1 MRTTWHAGS
10 HAIPIGISIEIPLP
24 IIDNRMLFVQVPPS
38 IAMLASITRT
48 TTPAATAAIAAGI
61 ALLSVGVLAAGPA
74 SVSAATLRVAAGP
87 PASAILTAGDA
98 IDDNGG
104 MRGVRRKP
112 SRASLARAPRQQ
124 PCELTPTVSP
134 GFPGLRLGSLG
145 LDLGVQPRGCTV
157 SLLGPLL
164 RTTAPKGLR
173 RPYLKG
179 AMVEPGRSCPRGGI
193 VSRGLSEWAHP
204 PRTESTSQTTPCGSA
219 SNVPPR
225 QSAPVSSEIALGES
239 AGSGYKR
246 A

>member
-48 TTPAATAAIAAGI
+48 TTPAATAATAAGI
-61 ALLSVGVLAAGPA
+61 ALLFVGVLAAGPA

-112 SRASLARAPRQQ
+112 SPASLARAPRQQ
-124 PCELTPTVSP
+124 SCEPTPTVSP

-193 VSRGLSEWAHP
+193 VSRGLSGGLIHHVRNRLPKRLPAGQL
-204 PRTESTSQTTPCGSA
+204 RMC
-219 SNVPPR
+219 PPR